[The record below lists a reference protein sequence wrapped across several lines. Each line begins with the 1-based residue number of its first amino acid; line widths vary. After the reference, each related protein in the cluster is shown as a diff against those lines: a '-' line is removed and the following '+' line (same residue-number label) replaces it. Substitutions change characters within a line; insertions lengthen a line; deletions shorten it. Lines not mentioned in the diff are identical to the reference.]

1 MTASMSPIT
10 DREIARCFIESL
22 PVSHPLLTAPLGRS
36 LFRLAGPT
44 TAIMLVQIAV
54 ALAETWFLA
63 ELGTAS
69 LAGSALVV
77 PFITMMH
84 NMAAG
89 GVGGGVASAMAR
101 ALGAGRTDEARLLVP
116 QAVLLAVGIGL
127 SFTLFG
133 WLALPALYPLMV
145 ASGQGGGAGGSS
157 AALEQAL
164 VFGALWSL
172 AGPLVWVNFFL
183 SAMLRGGGDAVTPAR
198 ISLPLSALYV
208 PVCGALMLGVGPV
221 PGLGIA
227 GLPLAA
233 ILSNVVSIALQGRA
247 VWRGRL
253 GFVPSA
259 VFLPPRPQV
268 HVEILR
274 TGLPASL
281 NSVVAMATG
290 LLATGLVGQFGTAA
304 LAGWGIAL
312 RLEFMLAPVAFGI
325 GSGAMTLVGIAA
337 GAGDWRRAVRAAWLA
352 AGAAFLLVGIVG
364 WTVAMVPGSWAR
376 LFSAEPEVIAAA
388 VACLRWTGLVFC
400 LFALGLALN
409 FAYQGMGRMTVPV
422 LASFV
427 RSAVWVVGGPW
438 ALGAYGLEGV
448 FAVAA
453 LGLAAYGSTLGGALA
468 LRPWRGG

>member
-1 MTASMSPIT
+1 M
-10 DREIARCFIESL
+10 RCIFESL

-44 TAIMLVQIAV
+44 TLIMLVQVGV

-63 ELGTAS
+63 ELGTAA

-89 GVGGGVASAMAR
+89 GVGGGVASALAR

-116 QAVLLAVGIGL
+116 QAILLAVAIGL
-127 SFTLFG
+127 LFTLFG
-133 WLALPALYPLMV
+133 LLALPALYPAMIG
-145 ASGQGGGAGGSS
+145 SGAGGSG
-157 AALEQAL
+157 AALGEAL
-164 VFGALWSL
+164 TFGALWSL

-208 PVCGALMLGVGPV
+208 PVCGVMMLGAGPV

-233 ILSNVVSIALQGRA
+233 ILSNIVSIALQGRA

-253 GFVPSA
+253 GFVPM
-259 VFLPPRPQV
+259 VTLLPLRPQV

-337 GAGDWRRAVRAAWLA
+337 GAGDWRRAVRASWLA
-352 AGAAFLLVGIVG
+352 AATAFLVVGIVG
-364 WTVAMVPGSWAR
+364 WIVMLMPGSWAR
-376 LFSAEPEVIAAA
+376 LFSADPDVLAAA
-388 VACLRWTGLVFC
+388 VACLRWTGPVFC
-400 LFALGLALN
+400 FFALGLALN

-422 LASFV
+422 LASFA

-448 FAVAA
+448 FAIAA
-453 LGLAAYGSTLGGALA
+453 LGLAVYGLTLGGAL
-468 LRPWRGG
+468 LVRPWHGR

>member
-1 MTASMSPIT
+1 M
-10 DREIARCFIESL
+10 RCIFESL

-44 TAIMLVQIAV
+44 TLIMLVQIGV

-69 LAGSALVV
+69 LAGAALVV
-77 PFITMMH
+77 PFVTMMH

-116 QAVLLAVGIGL
+116 QAILLAVVIGL
-127 SFTLFG
+127 LFALFG
-133 WLALPALYPLMV
+133 SLALPALYPAMIG
-145 ASGQGGGAGGSS
+145 SGAGGSS
-157 AALEQAL
+157 AALGEAL
-164 VFGALWSL
+164 TFGALWSL

-208 PVCGALMLGVGPV
+208 PVCGVMMLGAGPI

-233 ILSNVVSIALQGRA
+233 ILSNIVSIALQGRA
-247 VWRGRL
+247 VWRGKL
-253 GFVPSA
+253 GFVPLA
-259 VFLPPRPQV
+259 TLLPLRPQV

-337 GAGDWRRAVRAAWLA
+337 GAGDWRRAVRASWLA
-352 AGAAFLLVGIVG
+352 AATAFLVVGIVG
-364 WTVAMVPGSWAR
+364 WIVMLMPGSWAR
-376 LFSAEPEVIAAA
+376 LFSADPDVLAAA
-388 VACLRWTGLVFC
+388 VACLRWTGPVFC
-400 LFALGLALN
+400 FFALGLALN

-422 LASFV
+422 LASFA

-448 FAVAA
+448 FAIAA
-453 LGLAAYGSTLGGALA
+453 LGLAVYGLTLGGAL
-468 LRPWRGG
+468 LVRPWRGR